1 MNDKSFDKELAKLW
15 NHGGWTKA
23 DLGRH
28 FHVSPRT
35 IGRHLAA
42 MGLTAVVSDAPLPVK
57 PTSERGTAFYVEDD
71 WEGDWG
77 DDSDE
82 GGIPDLAEPKF
93 TYAWTTH
100 RGSTIVCRV
109 NLTTGDSE
117 SITTDSRIDPLDPSS
132 PEREFNRKFF
142 GSDTLIVGSVV
153 ADFVRGSVTFESAG
167 QSYSLPDD
175 MVEMIV
181 HRSGDADTQA
191 GVLRMM
197 AFADRLSKN
206 PSPKVFDRLY
216 GYLKMNGIA
225 IQDDG
230 SVVCYK
236 RVNSDFMDIH
246 TGTFDNHVGE
256 RPSMPRSQVDDDD
269 SATCSRGLHVCS
281 SDYLPN
287 YSHCRGDRIIK
298 VKVDPADFVSIPADN
313 CGKARTCEYLVLAD
327 VSNEFDFVDHDE
339 YADYA
344 ND

>member
-1 MNDKSFDKELAKLW
+1 MNDKSFDEELAQLW
-15 NHGGWTKA
+15 NQGGWTKA

-35 IGRHLAA
+35 IGRHLDRID
-42 MGLTAVVSDAPLPVK
+42 TDVI
-57 PTSERGTAFYVEDD
+57 
-71 WEGDWG
+71 G
-77 DDSDE
+77 DDDILLVDWDDYLGDE
-82 GGIPDLAEPKF
+82 DVGRDVDADSADTAPQF
-93 TYAWTTH
+93 TYAYTTH
-100 RGSTIVCRV
+100 RGRTIVCRV
-109 NLTTGDSE
+109 NLATGDSE

-167 QSYSLPDD
+167 QSYSLPDG

-216 GYLKMNGIA
+216 GYLKMNGIT

-269 SATCSRGLHVCS
+269 SAVCSRGLHVCS
-281 SDYLPN
+281 SDYLPG

-298 VKVDPADFVSIPADN
+298 VKVDPADFVSVPADN

-339 YADYA
+339 RTEYAYD
-344 ND
+344 